1 MNDTTLTP
9 EVFSHSERP
18 GVNRAEMQTRLLQ
31 FLSASLLFGAFSVA
45 ALPVHSASA
54 AQHTLKQATPAR
66 TLDLKFID
74 TTAAMRLRGGGE
86 SHGSGSGSGPAA
98 VAAAA
103 AAGSNPAAAAAAAA
117 SAAVAA
123 AAPKIIEEVAKAAGT
138 STLAGDQH
146 RHAVLAQRMGQEILQ
161 SQCHSRFPFMHVYWT
176 AHVNICAGSATTRS
190 CCLCFILCLPGS
202 RLVSAGCSAS
212 CCRATPRWRCR

>member
-1 MNDTTLTP
+1 
-9 EVFSHSERP
+9 
-18 GVNRAEMQTRLLQ
+18 MQTRLLQ

-45 ALPVHSASA
+45 ALPVPSTSA

-86 SHGSGSGSGPAA
+86 SHGSGSGSGPGAGAA
-98 VAAAA
+98 GA
-103 AAGSNPAAAAAAAA
+103 AAGSSPAAAAAAAAA

-161 SQCHSRFPFMHVYWT
+161 SQCHSRFSFVHVYWT

-190 CCLCFILCLPGS
+190 CCLFFILCLPGS

-212 CCRATPRWRCR
+212 SSRATPRWRCR